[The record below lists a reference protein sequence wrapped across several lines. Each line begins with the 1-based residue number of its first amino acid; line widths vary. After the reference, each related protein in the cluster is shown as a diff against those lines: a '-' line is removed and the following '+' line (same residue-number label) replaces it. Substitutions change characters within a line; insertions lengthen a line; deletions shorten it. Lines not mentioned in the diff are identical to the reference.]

1 MPTEISGVKV
11 HYDMIRN
18 NEKEILYKLDR
29 ELAFYRIY
37 FNRKVNGKEIIYDT
51 PNNLLSGVGLVLS
64 KQFEDGKVFFKVR
77 KLSYLPTE
85 LRKPSQKFYLA
96 ECNGNESPKDYP
108 LQISTAIN
116 NAFSNIFTIDLVEV
130 VKQTIPK
137 YEIKIKGNL
146 YELTSGTGMRGTLV
160 FEKVTYKDLVSGKKV
175 KRRGATVTLP
185 NDPAFKKDSDE
196 VLAAIETRCKELLLY
211 KESRFEIAQRLL
223 KPKDP
228 NHKFDRKAFK
238 ESLKN
243 KDKESEETK
252 KDE

>member
-64 KQFEDGKVFFKVR
+64 KQFEEGKVFFKVR

-185 NDPAFKKDSDE
+185 NDPALKRTQMKCLPQLKQDAKNCCFIKK
-196 VLAAIETRCKELLLY
+196 AA
-211 KESRFEIAQRLL
+211 L
-223 KPKDP
+223 KL
-228 NHKFDRKAFK
+228 RKGC
-238 ESLKN
+238 
-243 KDKESEETK
+243 
-252 KDE
+252 

>member
-1 MPTEISGVKV
+1 MPKQIPGVKV

-18 NEKEILYKLDR
+18 NEKQIVEKLDR

-37 FNRKVNGKEIIYDT
+37 FERKLKGKEIIYDT
-51 PNNLLSGVGLVLS
+51 PNNLLAGVGLVLS
-64 KQFEDGKVFFKVR
+64 KQYEEDRVFFKVR
-77 KLSYLPTE
+77 KISYLPTE
-85 LRKPSQKFYLA
+85 LRKPSQKFYLSD
-96 ECNGNESPKDYP
+96 CNGYESPKDFP
-108 LQISTAIN
+108 LQIASAIN

-146 YELTSGTGMRGTLV
+146 YNLTSGSGMKGMLV
-160 FEKVTYKDLVSGKKV
+160 FEKVVYKDLVSGRKV
-175 KRRGATVTLP
+175 KCRGATVTLP
-185 NDPAFKKDSDE
+185 GEESFKKEANE
-196 VLAAIETRCKELLLY
+196 VLSAIERKCKELLRY

-228 NHKFDRKAFK
+228 SHKFDKKALK
-238 ESLKN
+238 ESLKA
-243 KDKESEETK
+243 KPQEEGEEK

>member
-1 MPTEISGVKV
+1 MPTEIPGVKV

-18 NEKEILYKLDR
+18 NEKQILEKLDR

-37 FNRKVNGKEIIYDT
+37 FYRKINGKEIIYDT

-64 KQFEDGKVFFKVR
+64 KQFEDNRVFFKVR

-108 LQISTAIN
+108 LQISSAIN

-146 YELTSGTGMRGTLV
+146 YELASGTGMKGSIV
-160 FEKVTYKDLVSGKKV
+160 FEKVVYKDLLTGKKV
-175 KRRGATVTLP
+175 KRNGATVTLP
-185 NDPAFKKDSDE
+185 GDPSFKKEADE
-196 VLAAIETRCKELLLY
+196 VLAAIETRCKELLIY

-243 KDKESEETK
+243 KKGEGEEDK